1 MMRISISDSDKEF
14 IKNAADF
21 FENPSFL
28 LKMANMF
35 GLPLQKL
42 TEALPESASGI
53 VDAALKEALR
63 IAVDTVGGRAADS
76 TLEEAYRASGWT
88 GLWHRVAATVTGGAG
103 GAFGLAGLAIELPV
117 TTGII
122 FRSIASTAQEFG
134 ENITTPEGRLEC
146 LTVLAYGG
154 PGKSDDAMDASYLSA
169 RLAMATL
176 VRDAAVFVAKPGA
189 QAITDAIA
197 AGTAPSLIRLI
208 AAVSSRFGI
217 IVTEK
222 FLAQSLPVIGIVT
235 GATINN
241 AFAGH
246 FNDAAR
252 YHFGIRKLERTHGTD
267 VIQAEY
273 RALAKTV
280 TLPGP
285 GELGLDAG
293 SP

>member
-1 MMRISISDSDKEF
+1 MTSAELSETDLAFLKD
-14 IKNAADF
+14 AADF

-53 VDAALKEALR
+53 IDAALKEALR
-63 IAVDTVGGRAADS
+63 VAVGTVGGTAVSA
-76 TLEEAYRASGWT
+76 TLEEAYAASGWR
-88 GLWHRVAATVTGGAG
+88 GFWHRVAATVTGGAG
-103 GAFGLAGLAIELPV
+103 GAFGIAGLAIELPV

-134 ENITTPEGRLEC
+134 ENISTPEARLEC

-176 VRDAAVFVAKPGA
+176 VRDAAAFVAKPSA
-189 QAITDAIA
+189 QAVADAIA
-197 AGTAPSLIRLI
+197 AGTAPSLVRLI
-208 AAVSSRFGI
+208 AAVSNRFGI

-222 FLAQSLPVIGIVT
+222 FLAQSIPVISIVT

-246 FNDAAR
+246 FNTAAR
-252 YHFGIRKLERTHGTD
+252 YHFGIRKLERTHGTEA
-267 VIQAEY
+267 IQAEY
-273 RALAKTV
+273 RALARTV
-280 TLPGP
+280 TLPGA
-285 GELGLDAG
+285 GEAGLTTQ
-293 SP
+293 S

>member
-1 MMRISISDSDKEF
+1 MTHTSISDSDKEF
-14 IKNAADF
+14 IRNAAEF

-63 IAVDTVGGRAADS
+63 IAVGTVGGSAANA
-76 TLEEAYRASGWT
+76 TLEDAYAASGWT
-88 GLWHRVAATVTGGAG
+88 GLWHRVAATVTGGVG
-103 GAFGLAGLAIELPV
+103 GAFGIAGLAIELPV

-122 FRSIASTAQEFG
+122 FRSIATTAQEFG
-134 ENITTPEGRLEC
+134 ENISTPEVRLEC

-154 PGKSDDAMDASYLSA
+154 PGKSDDAMDASYLST
-169 RLAMATL
+169 RLAMTAL
-176 VRDAAVFVAKPGA
+176 VLEAAAFAARPGA
-189 QAITDAIA
+189 QAIADAIA
-197 AGTAPSLIRLI
+197 TGTAPSLIRLI

-246 FNDAAR
+246 FNTAAR
-252 YHFGIRKLERTHGTD
+252 YHFGIRKLEKTYGTAL
-267 VIQAEY
+267 IQAEY

-280 TLPGP
+280 TLPGA
-285 GELGLDAG
+285 GELGLTDG
-293 SP
+293 S